1 MNKKNIVITGSAGF
15 IGFHLSLKLLKKG
28 HQVIGIDNLND
39 YYDVRLK
46 KDRNKILQKYKNY
59 LFKKIDIKNLK
70 ELDNIFKKRKIY
82 CVIHLAAQAGV
93 RYSLINPKSYIENNI
108 LGFFNVL
115 DTIKKNKVKKF
126 VYASTSSIYGLQKKF
141 PLKEKFNT
149 DNPIQ
154 LYAATKK
161 SNEVM
166 AASYSYLYKIDTI
179 GLRFF
184 TVYGPWGRPDMAL
197 FKFTKNILKGK
208 PIDIFNKGRHIR
220 DFTYVEDIVNG
231 ILKII
236 ISKKINLGP
245 KIYNI
250 GNGKKISLMKYIEL
264 IEKNLM
270 KKSKKRLLSLQKGD
284 VIKTHSDTSS
294 LKKDYNY
301 YPNTSVEKGVKKF
314 IEWYISYFKQN
325 KKKLKKSI

>member
-1 MNKKNIVITGSAGF
+1 MNKKKIIITGSAGF

-28 HQVIGIDNLND
+28 YQVIGIDNLND
-39 YYDVRLK
+39 YYDVKLK
-46 KDRNKILQKYKNY
+46 KDRNKILKGYKNY
-59 LFKKIDIKNLK
+59 IFKKIDIKNLK
-70 ELDNIFKKRKIY
+70 KLNRIFKKKKIY

-93 RYSLINPKSYIENNI
+93 RYSLINPKSYIDNNI

-115 DTIKKNKVKKF
+115 DTLRKNNVKKF
-126 VYASTSSIYGLQKKF
+126 IYASTSSIYGLQKKF

-166 AASYSYLYKIDTI
+166 AASYSYLYKISTI

-208 PIDIFNKGRHIR
+208 PIDIFNKGKHIR
-220 DFTYVEDIVNG
+220 DFTYVEDIVNC
-231 ILKII
+231 IFKII
-236 ISKKINLGP
+236 INKKINLGSR
-245 KIYNI
+245 IYNI

-270 KKSKKRLLSLQKGD
+270 KKSKRRYLSLQKGD
-284 VIKTHSDTSS
+284 VIKTHSDTS
-294 LKKDYNY
+294 LLRKDYNY
-301 YPNTSVEKGVKKF
+301 YPNTSVENGVQKF
-314 IEWYISYFKQN
+314 IEWYISYFKYN
-325 KKKLKKSI
+325 KKKN

>member
-15 IGFHLSLKLLKKG
+15 IGFHLSLKLLKEG
-28 HQVIGIDNLND
+28 YNVIGIDNLNN
-39 YYDVRLK
+39 YYDVKLK
-46 KDRNKILQKYKNY
+46 KNRNNILRKFKNY
-59 LFKKIDIKNLK
+59 IFKKIDIKNSK
-70 ELDNIFKKRKIY
+70 DLDKTFKKRKIY

-93 RYSLINPKSYIENNI
+93 RYSLINPRSYIDNNI

-115 DTIKKNKVKKF
+115 DTLKKNKVKKF
-126 VYASTSSIYGLQKKF
+126 IYASTSSIYGLQKKF

-149 DNPIQ
+149 DSPIQ

-166 AASYSYLYKIDTI
+166 AASYSYLYKINTI

-197 FKFTKNILKGK
+197 FKFTKNILRGK
-208 PIDIFNKGRHIR
+208 PIDIFNKGKHIR
-220 DFTYVEDIVNG
+220 DFTFVEDIVNG
-231 ILKII
+231 IFKII
-236 ISKKINLGP
+236 KSNKKNLGSQ
-245 KIYNI
+245 IYNI

-270 KKSKKRLLSLQKGD
+270 KKSKKRFLSLQKGD
-284 VIKTHSDTSS
+284 VIKTHSDTSL
-294 LKKDYNY
+294 LKKEYNY
-301 YPNTSVEKGVKKF
+301 YPDTSVEIGIKKF
-314 IEWYISYFKQN
+314 VDWYVSYFKQN
-325 KKKLKKSI
+325 IKKN

>member
-1 MNKKNIVITGSAGF
+1 MNKKTLVITGSAGF

-28 HQVIGIDNLND
+28 YQVIGIDNLNN
-39 YYDVRLK
+39 YYDVKLK
-46 KDRNKILQKYKNY
+46 KDRNKILKEYKNY
-59 LFKKIDIKNLK
+59 IFKKIDIKNLK
-70 ELDNIFKKRKIY
+70 ELNRIFKKKKIY

-93 RYSLINPKSYIENNI
+93 RYSLINPKSYIDNNI

-115 DTIKKNKVKKF
+115 DTLRKNNVKKF
-126 VYASTSSIYGLQKKF
+126 IYASTSSIYGLQKKF

-166 AASYSYLYKIDTI
+166 AASYSHLYKISTI

-208 PIDIFNKGRHIR
+208 PIDIFNKGRHVR

-231 ILKII
+231 ICKII
-236 ISKKINLGP
+236 INKKINLGS

-270 KKSKKRLLSLQKGD
+270 KKSKRRYLSLQKGD
-284 VIKTHSDTSS
+284 VIKTHSDTRL
-294 LKKDYNY
+294 LKKDYDY
-301 YPNTSVEKGVKKF
+301 FPNTSVESGVKKF
-314 IEWYISYFKQN
+314 IEWYISYFRYD
-325 KKKLKKSI
+325 KKKN